1 VIVFIIDLKFGTQG
15 AILCCWVM
23 FLCSLEADRVMLER
37 KGEMRM
43 MMGDWVNIWVD
54 GHRGV
59 EDNVCVDSTDHLT
72 LNAGQL
78 VIRRA
83 LVV

>member
-1 VIVFIIDLKFGTQG
+1 VTESISELTDT
-15 AILCCWVM
+15 
-23 FLCSLEADRVMLER
+23 
-37 KGEMRM
+37 
-43 MMGDWVNIWVD
+43 
-54 GHRGV
+54 GV